1 MTRHTPIALACM
13 VALAGPAIAA
23 DPVPR
28 PEGESDAM
36 SLELTRPPKLPPFD
50 PALIERIRAA
60 LAAVDA
66 SGADNTPG
74 GGVNE

>member
-1 MTRHTPIALACM
+1 MMRHTILALAC
-13 VALAGPAIAA
+13 VAALGGQAMAA
-23 DPVPR
+23 DPVPE
-28 PEGESDAM
+28 PEGEADAT

-66 SGADNTPG
+66 SGADNTQG
-74 GGVNE
+74 DTVNE